1 MKDQASYYTLL
12 AGLPPMPVDYELH
25 YFPISRIRL
34 EDRLGILEEEAGKF
48 VETIIAL
55 LDFETTDSAISEAKA
70 NALFT
75 KASEGIDDQDL
86 KDILAVVINV
96 RDIVAALRARK
107 LDRPFPSLLGEYK
120 KHIHRNWNRTDFRL
134 GQRFSWIMELHY
146 YIEGDEIL
154 AAERKISAII
164 WSEVHRRG
172 ERHFF
177 TLHALLAYLIQWQ
190 IADGWAARDLEK
202 GKKRFGTLLE
212 ETLKGYEKLFE

>member
-1 MKDQASYYTLL
+1 
-12 AGLPPMPVDYELH
+12 
-25 YFPISRIRL
+25 
-34 EDRLGILEEEAGKF
+34 LGILEDEAQTF

-55 LDFETTDSAISEAKA
+55 LDFETADPSISETRA
-70 NALFT
+70 NALYT
-75 KASEGIDDQDL
+75 RATEGIDDQNL

-107 LDRPFPSLLGEYK
+107 LDRHFPSLLGEYK
-120 KHIHRNWNRTDFRL
+120 KHIHRNWHRPDFRL
-134 GQRFSWIMELHY
+134 GQRFSWIMELHHH
-146 YIEGDEIL
+146 IERDQIL

-164 WSEVHRRG
+164 WSEVRRRG

-190 IADGWAARDLEK
+190 IADGWAARDLEE

-212 ETLKGYEKLFE
+212 EALKDYGKFFE